1 MVVSLVII
9 LVISQ
14 LICFYFL
21 VILNTRIAKFKD
33 LEKRQDQLIR
43 EMDDAI
49 SLYLVEMKEE
59 NDRLIAELSSIKQ
72 IENKNK
78 EIKDQKAAMMNLDD
92 VQANSGEAQE
102 ESLRNSHPAEN
113 GAPKVTIPKRMATN
127 AYKQHSLANENSTPR
142 KQAVEEEVEKDLQAL
157 PSFEQKVLNLHKQG
171 KTIDEIAKLTQKG
184 KTEIELLI
192 KFHA

>member
-1 MVVSLVII
+1 MVVGIVII
-9 LVISQ
+9 LIISQ
-14 LICFYFL
+14 LICFYFI
-21 VILNTRIAKFKD
+21 VILNTKIAKFKD

-59 NDRLIAELSSIKQ
+59 NDRLINELSSIKQ
-72 IENKNK
+72 NESKNN
-78 EIKDQKAAMMNLDD
+78 EIKNQILARINSEDSQRLSSTAQDESASKMDPVESIPPKAL
-92 VQANSGEAQE
+92 V
-102 ESLRNSHPAEN
+102 
-113 GAPKVTIPKRMATN
+113 PKKVATN
-127 AYKQHSLANENSTPR
+127 AYKQQTVNEVRPV
-142 KQAVEEEVEKDLQAL
+142 KQTIETETVEKDLTVL
-157 PSFEQKVLNLHKQG
+157 PSFEQKVITLYQQG